1 MARPKV
7 KFLGEECSVE
17 FRKYQ
22 NGRTALELIC
32 EDGSPM
38 AVATVNIPEVP
49 INEHHV
55 FVKDWSENEGMAKAL
70 TDAGYIKPTGHL
82 QKTGHV
88 HAVIAELLIKE

>member
-7 KFLGEECSVE
+7 LFLGENCTVD
-17 FRKYQ
+17 FRKYP

-38 AVATVNIPEVP
+38 AVATCNIPEASL
-49 INEHHV
+49 NEHHV
-55 FVKDWSENEGMAKAL
+55 FIKNWSENEGMAAAL
-70 TDAGYIKPTGHL
+70 AKAGYIKPTGFL
-82 QKTGHV
+82 QKTGFC